1 MTITIYTSP
10 YSKRHDTGE
19 GHPES
24 ATRITA
30 LEELFQ
36 TAPFK
41 DWTHKQS
48 TPAELEH
55 LFLAHDE
62 DYVFD
67 LQDKTP
73 EQGLCYL
80 DGDTILSPYSYE
92 AALYGAGAVI
102 NAIDDIYGY
111 DGKTIKAF
119 CATRPP
125 GHHAEPNQALGFCL
139 FNNIFIG
146 ARYAQE
152 KYGMKKVA
160 IVDFDVHHGNGTETM
175 CQRHNAKNP
184 DKPICY
190 ISTHGHPLFPD
201 GINGTGDP
209 TNNNENLLNIRL
221 HNDCGSEAFR
231 KTYDEQVFPHL
242 NEIKPDLLMVSAGF
256 DAHID
261 DPLAHM
267 RINHEDY
274 AYLAQN
280 LSKTAKNHC
289 KNRIISVLEGG
300 YHIPSLT
307 KSVQAYL
314 EEFNP

>member
-1 MTITIYTSP
+1 MKPIIYTSP
-10 YSKRHDTGE
+10 YSDRHNTGD

-24 ATRITA
+24 PARITA

-36 TAPFK
+36 TAPFN
-41 DWTHKQS
+41 DFPQKQS
-48 TPAELEH
+48 TQADLEH
-55 LFLAHDE
+55 ILLAHDE

-73 EQGLCYL
+73 DQGLFYL
-80 DGDTILSPYSYE
+80 DGDTILSPNSYE
-92 AALYGAGAVI
+92 AALYSAGAVI
-102 NAIDDIYGY
+102 NAVDDVMAEDSTSI
-111 DGKTIKAF
+111 F

-139 FNNIFIG
+139 FNNVFIG

-152 KYGMKKVA
+152 KYGVKKIA

-175 CQRHNAKNP
+175 TRRHNKTHP
-184 DKPICY
+184 DKPILY

-201 GINGTGDP
+201 GIHGTGDP
-209 TNNNENLLNIRL
+209 EDNSDTLLNIRL
-221 HNDCGSEAFR
+221 PNNCESDEFR
-231 KTYDEQVFPHL
+231 NTYETQVFSHL
-242 NEIKPDLLMVSAGF
+242 EQFKPEILMISAGF

-261 DPLAHM
+261 DPLANM
-267 RINHEDY
+267 RLNHDDF
-274 AYLAQN
+274 AFLAQ
-280 LSKTAKNHC
+280 KTNQIAKKHC

-300 YHIPSLT
+300 YNIPALT

-314 EEFNP
+314 EEFTA